1 MIEITSVNN
10 DLVKETVKL
19 QQKKYRNEK
28 ALFLLEGYKCVSE
41 AVTSGVKLD
50 KVFVLKGK
58 SDEYNFIKSE
68 IILTND
74 AVLKKISTTDSA
86 PDIVAVA
93 YQNKNDIDNLINAK
107 RVVLL
112 ENVSDA
118 GNLGTIIRTASAFK
132 IDAIVL
138 YGGTVDIY
146 NPKCVRS
153 TVGNLWKINIVHID
167 SIQVLEKYFKGFEVV
182 ATLPKSNN
190 SVWFND
196 WQPKDKVLMMFGAES
211 SGLSN
216 DLKKF
221 ANLNL
226 TIEMSENV
234 ESLNLSVS
242 AGIIMHKML

>member
-28 ALFLLEGYKCVSE
+28 GLFLLEGFKCVSE

-216 DLKKF
+216 DLKNF